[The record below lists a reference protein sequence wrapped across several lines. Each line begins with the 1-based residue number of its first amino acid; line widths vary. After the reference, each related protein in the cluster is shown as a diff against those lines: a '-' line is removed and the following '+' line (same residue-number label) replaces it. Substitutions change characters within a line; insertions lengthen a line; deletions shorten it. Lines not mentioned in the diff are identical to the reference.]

1 VKIFSKKTSRVHTSV
16 DQPAAECATRAAEST
31 SGLANLK
38 KVTKFVSRSKH
49 VIDVLF
55 SMMLLVVHEVNG
67 KLPG

>member
-1 VKIFSKKTSRVHTSV
+1 
-16 DQPAAECATRAAEST
+16 
-31 SGLANLK
+31 LANLK